1 MLNGHDS
8 LPEDQIPLAAVQ
20 ERLGKACMNLPLNS
34 QNVGISAFVNV
45 TLLSAQVSALVEY
58 VQPFELN
65 EQGEPI
71 PRPPYQEILLKHL
84 ISRAELLERS
94 APKKSLIEDPFGRT
108 LVAN

>member
-1 MLNGHDS
+1 MINGHSTESPIDVA
-8 LPEDQIPLAAVQ
+8 QQ
-20 ERLGKACMNLPLNS
+20 RLGKACMSLPLNQ

-45 TLLSAQVSALVEY
+45 ALLSAQVSALVEY

-71 PRPPYQEILLKHL
+71 PRPPYEELLLKHL
-84 ISRAELLERS
+84 TSRAELLEKS
-94 APKKSLIEDPFGRT
+94 APKKSMIEDPFGRT

>member
-1 MLNGHDS
+1 MLNGHSTENPIDIA
-8 LPEDQIPLAAVQ
+8 QQ
-20 ERLGKACMNLPLNS
+20 RLGKACMGLPLNQ

-71 PRPPYQEILLKHL
+71 PRPPYEEILLKHL
-84 ISRAELLERS
+84 NSRAELLERS
-94 APKKSLIEDPFGRT
+94 APKKSMIEDPFGRT